1 MLFFLKMK
9 LIKLS
14 FFIIFAM
21 VSMVLLLN
29 MGMDLLNM
37 LVLLLV
43 MLALLLV
50 MFLAVPK
57 ENSIFALLLKLYCY
71 D

>member
-1 MLFFLKMK
+1 
-9 LIKLS
+9 
-14 FFIIFAM
+14 M